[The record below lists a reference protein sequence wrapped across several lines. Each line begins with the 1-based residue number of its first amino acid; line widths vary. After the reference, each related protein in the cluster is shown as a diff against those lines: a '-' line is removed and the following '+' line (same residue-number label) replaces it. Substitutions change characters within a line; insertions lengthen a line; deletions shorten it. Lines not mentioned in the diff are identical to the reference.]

1 MATAQRL
8 PLLAVCAG
16 TEPDPEVAPH
26 VRRLLSSQGLQ
37 RVTATLL
44 AEATSVI
51 SLGGDQDALPAVSRY
66 WEHCATD
73 NE

>member
-1 MATAQRL
+1 
-8 PLLAVCAG
+8 
-16 TEPDPEVAPH
+16 
-26 VRRLLSSQGLQ
+26 LLSSQGLTLPIAQLQ

-51 SLGGDQDALPAVSRY
+51 SLGGDQDALPAVPRY